1 MQVNRRMFMATG
13 VAATGAVA
21 VPAWAQLRIEIT
33 GVGANQ
39 FPIAIPQFQGTHNS
53 PVDIASVITA
63 DLERS
68 GAFRAIKVMGEIP
81 AEDLK
86 KPRGPFWQTMGANA
100 LVVGTIEAITET
112 RFATTLSLFD
122 TVKGTVLTEKR
133 YVVDKGDLRLTAH
146 QMADDIYEKITG
158 ESGIFASRLA
168 YVLQTGPKAYE
179 LIVSDSD
186 GENPKT
192 ALKSNQSIISP
203 MWSPNG
209 ALLTYV
215 SFEANKPV
223 IYLHDVRSGERR
235 LIASFKGNN
244 SAPAFSPDGKTMAVA
259 LSMGGGTHIYLMST
273 NGTNVR
279 KFTFSQGIDTEP
291 VFSHDGRYVY
301 FTSDRGGSPQIY
313 RQAVDSRLAQRVT
326 YNCEYAISPAISPKG
341 DRLAF
346 ISRMAG
352 AFRVTLLDLNTMA
365 QTVLTDTV
373 RDESPTFAPNGK
385 VLVYATEERGVGV
398 LATVSLD
405 GRVRTRLT
413 GRRGDIR
420 EPTWGPLLNKI

>member
-1 MQVNRRMFMATG
+1 MQINRRTLL
-13 VAATGAVA
+13 VAGAGLA
-21 VPAWAQLRIEIT
+21 SGISLPAWAQLRIEIT

-39 FPIAIPQFQGTHNS
+39 IPIAIPQFQGTNNAPLDLS
-53 PVDIASVITA
+53 AVISA

-68 GAFRAIKVMGEIP
+68 GAFRSIKVMGELP
-81 AEDLK
+81 AEDLQT
-86 KPRGPFWQTMGANA
+86 PRAKFWRTMGANA
-100 LVVGTIEAITET
+100 LVMGTVEKLAEL
-112 RFATTLSLFD
+112 RYRVNYRLFD
-122 TVKGTVLTEKR
+122 ISENKVTDEKQ
-133 YVVDKGDLRLTAH
+133 YDVSPQDLRLTAH
-146 QMADDIYEKITG
+146 RIADAVYEKLTG

-168 YVLQTGPKAYE
+168 YVLQRGPKAYE

-186 GENPKT
+186 GENAQA
-192 ALKSNQSIISP
+192 ALRSNQSIISP

-209 ALLTYV
+209 LLLTYV

-223 IYLHDVRSGERR
+223 VYLHDVRTGERR

-244 SAPAFSPDGKTMAVA
+244 SAPAFSPDGKTMALA

-279 KFTFSQGIDTEP
+279 RFTNSQGIDTEP
-291 VFSHDGRYVY
+291 VFSPDGQYVY

-313 RQAVDSRLAQRVT
+313 RQPVAGGAAERIT
-326 YNCEYAISPAISPKG
+326 YNAEYAISPAISPKG
-341 DRLAF
+341 DKLAF
-346 ISRMAG
+346 ISRFNG
-352 AFRVTLLDLNTMA
+352 AFRVTLLDLMTGT
-365 QTVLTDTV
+365 QLVLTDTM

-385 VLVYATEERGVGV
+385 ILVYATEEAGRGV

-413 GRRGDIR
+413 GQRGDIR
-420 EPTWGPLLNKI
+420 EPSWGPLLQ

>member
-1 MQVNRRMFMATG
+1 MQINRRTLL
-13 VAATGAVA
+13 AAGAGLA
-21 VPAWAQLRIEIT
+21 SGLSLPAWAQLRIEIT

-39 FPIAIPQFQGTHNS
+39 MPIAIPQFQGTNNAPLDLS
-53 PVDIASVITA
+53 AVVTA

-68 GAFRAIKVMGEIP
+68 GAFRALKVMGELP
-81 AEDLK
+81 AEDMQN
-86 KPRGPFWQTMGANA
+86 PRAQFWRTMGATA
-100 LVVGTIEAITET
+100 LVMGAIEKLADTRYSISYKLFGTTENKVI
-112 RFATTLSLFD
+112 D
-122 TVKGTVLTEKR
+122 EKQF
-133 YVVDKGDLRLTAH
+133 VVSTGDLRLTAH
-146 QMADDIYEKITG
+146 RIADAVYERLTG
-158 ESGIFASRLA
+158 ETGIFASRLA
-168 YVLQTGPKAYE
+168 YVLQRGPSSYE
-179 LIVSDSD
+179 LVVSDSD
-186 GENPKT
+186 GENPQV
-192 ALKSNQSIISP
+192 ALQSNQSIISP

-209 ALLTYV
+209 LLLTYV

-279 KFTFSQGIDTEP
+279 RFTRSQGIDTEP
-291 VFSHDGRYVY
+291 VFSPDGQYVY

-313 RQAVDSRLAQRVT
+313 RQPVAGGAAERVT
-326 YNCEYAISPAISPKG
+326 YSTEYAISPAISPKG
-341 DRLAF
+341 DKLAF
-346 ISRMAG
+346 ISRFNG
-352 AFRVTLLDLNTMA
+352 SFRVTLLDLMTGM
-365 QTVLTDTV
+365 QLVLTDTM

-385 VLVYATEERGVGV
+385 ILVYATEEAGRGV

-413 GRRGDIR
+413 GPHGDIR
-420 EPTWGPLLNKI
+420 EPSWGPLLQ

>member
-1 MQVNRRMFMATG
+1 MQINRRTLL
-13 VAATGAVA
+13 AAGAGLA
-21 VPAWAQLRIEIT
+21 SGISLPAWAQLRIEIT

-39 FPIAIPQFQGTHNS
+39 IPIAIPQFQGTNNAPLDLS
-53 PVDIASVITA
+53 AVISA

-68 GAFRAIKVMGEIP
+68 GAFRSIKVMGELP
-81 AEDLK
+81 AEDLQT
-86 KPRGPFWQTMGANA
+86 PRAKFWRTMGANA
-100 LVVGTIEAITET
+100 LVIGTVEKLAEL
-112 RFATTLSLFD
+112 RYRVNYRLFD
-122 TVKGTVLTEKR
+122 ISENKVTDEKQ
-133 YVVDKGDLRLTAH
+133 YDVSPQDLRLTAH
-146 QMADDIYEKITG
+146 RIADAVYEKLTG

-168 YVLQTGPKAYE
+168 YVLQRGPKAYE

-186 GENPKT
+186 GENAQA
-192 ALKSNQSIISP
+192 ALRSNQSIISP

-209 ALLTYV
+209 LLLTYV

-223 IYLHDVRSGERR
+223 VYLHDVRTGERR

-244 SAPAFSPDGKTMAVA
+244 SAPAFSPDGKTMALA

-279 KFTFSQGIDTEP
+279 RFTNSQGIDTEP
-291 VFSHDGRYVY
+291 VFSPDGQYVY

-313 RQAVDSRLAQRVT
+313 RQPVAGGAAERIT
-326 YNCEYAISPAISPKG
+326 YNAEYAISPAISPKG
-341 DRLAF
+341 DKLAF
-346 ISRMAG
+346 ISRFNG
-352 AFRVTLLDLNTMA
+352 AFRVTLLDLMTGT
-365 QTVLTDTV
+365 QLVLTDTM

-385 VLVYATEERGVGV
+385 ILVYATEEAGRGV

-413 GRRGDIR
+413 GQRGDIR
-420 EPTWGPLLNKI
+420 EPSWGPLLQ

>member
-1 MQVNRRMFMATG
+1 MQINRRMFLASG
-13 VAATGAVA
+13 AVAATGVA

-39 FPIAIPQFQGTHNS
+39 FPIAIPQFQGTNHS
-53 PVDIASVITA
+53 PVDIAAVISA

-81 AEDLK
+81 QEDLT
-86 KPRGPFWQTMGANA
+86 KPRGSFWQTMGANA
-100 LVVGTIEAITET
+100 LVLGTVGAITET
-112 RFATTLSLFD
+112 RYAVMYRLFD
-122 TVKGTVLTEKR
+122 TVKASVLDEKR
-133 YVVDKGDLRLTAH
+133 FVVNKDDLRLTAH
-146 QMADDIYEKITG
+146 RIADAIYEKITG

-179 LIVSDSD
+179 LVVSDSD
-186 GENPKT
+186 GENPQT
-192 ALKSNQSIISP
+192 ALRSTQSIISP
-203 MWSPNG
+203 MWSPTG

-215 SFEANKPV
+215 SFEAGKPV
-223 IYLHDVRSGERR
+223 IYLHDVRTGERR
-235 LIASFKGNN
+235 LVASFKGNN

-259 LSMGGGTHIYLMST
+259 LSMGGGTHIYLMNT

-291 VFSHDGRYVY
+291 VFSSDGRYVY

-313 RQAVDSRLAQRVT
+313 RQAVDSRLAERVT
-326 YNCEYAISPAISPKG
+326 YNSDYAISPAISPKG
-341 DRLAF
+341 DKLAF
-346 ISRMAG
+346 ISRTAG
-352 AFRVTLLDLNTMA
+352 AFRVTLLDLNTMS
-365 QTVLTDTV
+365 QLVLTDTT

-420 EPTWGPLLNKI
+420 EPTWGPLLNEK

>member
-1 MQVNRRMFMATG
+1 MQINRRMFLASSAAAAIG
-13 VAATGAVA
+13 VAA
-21 VPAWAQLRIEIT
+21 PAWAQLRIEIT

-39 FPIAIPQFQGTHNS
+39 FPIAIPQFQGTNYS
-53 PVDIASVITA
+53 PVDIAAVISA

-81 AEDLK
+81 QEDLT
-86 KPRGPFWQTMGANA
+86 KPRGSFWQTMGANA
-100 LVVGTIEAITET
+100 LVLGTVEAITET
-112 RFATTLSLFD
+112 RYAVMYRLFD
-122 TVKGTVLTEKR
+122 TVKASVLDEKR
-133 YVVDKGDLRLTAH
+133 FVVNKDDLRLTAH
-146 QMADDIYEKITG
+146 RIADAIYEKITG

-179 LIVSDSD
+179 LVVSDSD
-186 GENPKT
+186 GENPQT
-192 ALKSNQSIISP
+192 ALRSTQSIISP
-203 MWSPNG
+203 MWSPTG

-215 SFEANKPV
+215 SFEAGKPV
-223 IYLHDVRSGERR
+223 IYLHDVRTGERR
-235 LIASFKGNN
+235 LVASFKGNN

-259 LSMGGGTHIYLMST
+259 LSMGGGTHIYLMNT

-291 VFSHDGRYVY
+291 VFSSDGRYVY

-313 RQAVDSRLAQRVT
+313 RQAVDSRLAERVT
-326 YNCEYAISPAISPKG
+326 YNCDYAISPAISPKG
-341 DRLAF
+341 DKLAF
-346 ISRMAG
+346 ISRTAG
-352 AFRVTLLDLNTMA
+352 AFRVTLLDLNTMS
-365 QTVLTDTV
+365 QLVLTDTT

-420 EPTWGPLLNKI
+420 EPTWGPLLNEK

>member
-1 MQVNRRMFMATG
+1 MQINRRTLLVAGTG
-13 VAATGAVA
+13 LASGISL
-21 VPAWAQLRIEIT
+21 PAWAQLRIEIT

-39 FPIAIPQFQGTHNS
+39 IPIAIPQFQGTNNAPLDLS
-53 PVDIASVITA
+53 AVISA

-68 GAFRAIKVMGEIP
+68 GAFRSIKVMGELP
-81 AEDLK
+81 AEDLQT
-86 KPRGPFWQTMGANA
+86 PRAKFWRTMGANA
-100 LVVGTIEAITET
+100 LVMGTVEKLAEL
-112 RFATTLSLFD
+112 RYRVNYRLFD
-122 TVKGTVLTEKR
+122 ISENKVTDEKQ
-133 YVVDKGDLRLTAH
+133 YDVSPQDLRLTAH
-146 QMADDIYEKITG
+146 RIADAVYEKLTG

-168 YVLQTGPKAYE
+168 YVLQRGPKAYE

-186 GENPKT
+186 GENAQA
-192 ALKSNQSIISP
+192 ALRSNQSIISP

-209 ALLTYV
+209 LLLTYV

-223 IYLHDVRSGERR
+223 VYLHDVRTGERR

-244 SAPAFSPDGKTMAVA
+244 SAPAFSPDGKTMALA

-279 KFTFSQGIDTEP
+279 RFTNSQGIDTEP
-291 VFSHDGRYVY
+291 VFSPDGQYVY

-313 RQAVDSRLAQRVT
+313 RQAVAGGAAERIT
-326 YNCEYAISPAISPKG
+326 YNAEYAISPAISPKG
-341 DRLAF
+341 DKLAF
-346 ISRMAG
+346 ISRFNG
-352 AFRVTLLDLNTMA
+352 AFRVTLLDLMTGT
-365 QTVLTDTV
+365 QLVLTDTM

-385 VLVYATEERGVGV
+385 ILVYATEEAGRGV

-413 GRRGDIR
+413 GQRGDIR
-420 EPTWGPLLNKI
+420 EPSWGPLLQ

>member
-1 MQVNRRMFMATG
+1 MQINRRTLL
-13 VAATGAVA
+13 AAGAGLA
-21 VPAWAQLRIEIT
+21 SGISLPAWAQLRIEIT

-39 FPIAIPQFQGTHNS
+39 IPIAIPQFQGTNNAPLDLS
-53 PVDIASVITA
+53 AVISA

-68 GAFRAIKVMGEIP
+68 GAFRSIKVMGELP
-81 AEDLK
+81 AEDLQT
-86 KPRGPFWQTMGANA
+86 PRAKFWRTMGANA
-100 LVVGTIEAITET
+100 LVMGTVEKLAEL
-112 RFATTLSLFD
+112 RYRVNYRLFD
-122 TVKGTVLTEKR
+122 ISENKVTDEKQ
-133 YVVDKGDLRLTAH
+133 YDVSPQDLRLTAH
-146 QMADDIYEKITG
+146 RIADAVYEKLTG

-168 YVLQTGPKAYE
+168 YVLQRGPKAYE

-186 GENPKT
+186 GENAQA
-192 ALKSNQSIISP
+192 ALRSNQSIISP

-209 ALLTYV
+209 LLLTYV

-223 IYLHDVRSGERR
+223 VYLHDVRTGERR

-244 SAPAFSPDGKTMAVA
+244 SAPAFSPDGKTMALA

-279 KFTFSQGIDTEP
+279 RFTNSQGIDTEP
-291 VFSHDGRYVY
+291 VFSPDGQYVY

-313 RQAVDSRLAQRVT
+313 RQPVAGGAAERIT
-326 YNCEYAISPAISPKG
+326 YNAEYAISPAISPKG
-341 DRLAF
+341 DKLAF
-346 ISRMAG
+346 ISRFNG
-352 AFRVTLLDLNTMA
+352 AFRVTLLDLMTGT
-365 QTVLTDTV
+365 QLVLTDTM

-385 VLVYATEERGVGV
+385 ILVYATEEAGRGV

-413 GRRGDIR
+413 GQRGDIR
-420 EPTWGPLLNKI
+420 EPSWGPLLQ

>member
-1 MQVNRRMFMATG
+1 MQINRRTLL
-13 VAATGAVA
+13 AAGGGLVSPGRACPPGLSFALKLRGWVPIKCRLPSPNFREPITHRWTCLAV
-21 VPAWAQLRIEIT
+21 V
-33 GVGANQ
+33 
-39 FPIAIPQFQGTHNS
+39 
-53 PVDIASVITA
+53 TA

-68 GAFRAIKVMGEIP
+68 GSFRALKVMGELP
-81 AEDLK
+81 AEDIE
-86 KPRGPFWQTMGANA
+86 KPRAKFWRTMGATA
-100 LVVGTIEAITET
+100 LVMGTIEKLPDT
-112 RFATTLSLFD
+112 RYRVNYRLF
-122 TVKGTVLTEKR
+122 GTVEDKVIDEKQF
-133 YVVDKGDLRLTAH
+133 VISSGDLRLTAH
-146 QMADDIYEKITG
+146 RIADAVYERLTG

-168 YVLQTGPKAYE
+168 YVLQRGPASYE
-179 LIVSDSD
+179 LVVSDSD
-186 GENPKT
+186 GANPQT

-209 ALLTYV
+209 LLLTYV

-279 KFTFSQGIDTEP
+279 RFTNSQGIDTEP
-291 VFSHDGRYVY
+291 VFSPDGQYVY

-313 RQAVDSRLAQRVT
+313 RQAVAGGAAERIT
-326 YNCEYAISPAISPKG
+326 YSAEYAISPAISPKG
-341 DRLAF
+341 DKLAF
-346 ISRMAG
+346 ISRFNG
-352 AFRVTLLDLNTMA
+352 AFRVTLLDLLTGT
-365 QTVLTDTV
+365 QLVLTDTM

-385 VLVYATEERGVGV
+385 ILVYATEEGGRGV

-413 GRRGDIR
+413 GPNGDIR
-420 EPTWGPLLNKI
+420 EPSWGPLLQ

>member
-1 MQVNRRMFMATG
+1 MQINRRTLL
-13 VAATGAVA
+13 VAGAGLA
-21 VPAWAQLRIEIT
+21 SGISLPAWAQLRIEIT

-39 FPIAIPQFQGTHNS
+39 IPIAIPQFQGTNNAPLDLS
-53 PVDIASVITA
+53 AVISA

-68 GAFRAIKVMGEIP
+68 GAFRSIKVMGELP
-81 AEDLK
+81 AEDLQT
-86 KPRGPFWQTMGANA
+86 PRAKFWRTMGANA
-100 LVVGTIEAITET
+100 LVMGTVEKLAEL
-112 RFATTLSLFD
+112 RYRVNYRLFD
-122 TVKGTVLTEKR
+122 ISENKVTDEKQ
-133 YVVDKGDLRLTAH
+133 YDVSPQDLRLTAH
-146 QMADDIYEKITG
+146 RIADAVYEKLTG

-168 YVLQTGPKAYE
+168 YVLQRGPKAYE

-186 GENPKT
+186 GENAQA
-192 ALKSNQSIISP
+192 ALRSNQSIISP

-209 ALLTYV
+209 LLLTYV

-223 IYLHDVRSGERR
+223 VYLHDVRTGERR

-244 SAPAFSPDGKTMAVA
+244 SAPAFSPDGKTMALA

-279 KFTFSQGIDTEP
+279 RFTNSQGIDTEP
-291 VFSHDGRYVY
+291 VFSPDGQYVY

-313 RQAVDSRLAQRVT
+313 RQAVAGGAAERIT
-326 YNCEYAISPAISPKG
+326 YNAEYAISPAISPKG
-341 DRLAF
+341 DKLAF
-346 ISRMAG
+346 ISRFNG
-352 AFRVTLLDLNTMA
+352 AFRVTLLDLMTGT
-365 QTVLTDTV
+365 QLVLTDTM

-385 VLVYATEERGVGV
+385 ILVYATEEAGRGV

-413 GRRGDIR
+413 GQRGDIR
-420 EPTWGPLLNKI
+420 EPSWGPLLQ

>member
-1 MQVNRRMFMATG
+1 MQINRRTLL
-13 VAATGAVA
+13 VAGAGLA
-21 VPAWAQLRIEIT
+21 SGISLPAWAQLRIEIT

-39 FPIAIPQFQGTHNS
+39 IPIAIPQFQGTNNAPLDLS
-53 PVDIASVITA
+53 AVISA

-68 GAFRAIKVMGEIP
+68 GAFRSIKVMGELP
-81 AEDLK
+81 AEDLQT
-86 KPRGPFWQTMGANA
+86 PRAKFWRTMGANA
-100 LVVGTIEAITET
+100 LVMGTVEKLAEL
-112 RFATTLSLFD
+112 RYRVNYRLFD
-122 TVKGTVLTEKR
+122 ISENKVTDEKQ
-133 YVVDKGDLRLTAH
+133 YDVSPQDLRLTAH
-146 QMADDIYEKITG
+146 RIADAVYEKLTG

-168 YVLQTGPKAYE
+168 YVLQRGPKAYE

-186 GENPKT
+186 GENAQA
-192 ALKSNQSIISP
+192 ALRSNQSIISP

-209 ALLTYV
+209 LLLTYV

-223 IYLHDVRSGERR
+223 VYLHDVRTGERR

-244 SAPAFSPDGKTMAVA
+244 SAPAFSPDGKTMALA

-279 KFTFSQGIDTEP
+279 RFTNSQGIDTEP
-291 VFSHDGRYVY
+291 VFSPDGQYVY

-313 RQAVDSRLAQRVT
+313 RQAVAGGAAERIT
-326 YNCEYAISPAISPKG
+326 YNAEYAISPAISPKG
-341 DRLAF
+341 DKLAF
-346 ISRMAG
+346 ISRFNG
-352 AFRVTLLDLNTMA
+352 AFRVTLLDLMTGT
-365 QTVLTDTV
+365 QLVLTDTM

-385 VLVYATEERGVGV
+385 ILVYATAEAGRGV

-413 GRRGDIR
+413 GQRGDIR
-420 EPTWGPLLNKI
+420 EPSWGPLLQ

>member
-1 MQVNRRMFMATG
+1 MQINRRTLL
-13 VAATGAVA
+13 AAGAGLVSGA
-21 VPAWAQLRIEIT
+21 SLPAWAQLRIEIT

-39 FPIAIPQFQGTHNS
+39 MPIAIPQFQGTNNAPLDLS
-53 PVDIASVITA
+53 TVVTA

-68 GAFRAIKVMGEIP
+68 GSFRALKVMGELP
-81 AEDLK
+81 AEDIE
-86 KPRGPFWQTMGANA
+86 KPRAKFWRTMGATA
-100 LVVGTIEAITET
+100 LVMGTIEKLPDT
-112 RFATTLSLFD
+112 RYRVNYRLF
-122 TVKGTVLTEKR
+122 GTVEDKVIDEKQF
-133 YVVDKGDLRLTAH
+133 VVSSGDLRLTAH
-146 QMADDIYEKITG
+146 RIADAVYERLTG

-168 YVLQTGPKAYE
+168 YVLQRGPASYE
-179 LIVSDSD
+179 LVVSDSD
-186 GENPKT
+186 GANPQT

-209 ALLTYV
+209 LLLTYV

-279 KFTFSQGIDTEP
+279 RFTNSQGIDTEP
-291 VFSHDGRYVY
+291 VFSPDGQYVY
-301 FTSDRGGSPQIY
+301 FTS
-313 RQAVDSRLAQRVT
+313 
-326 YNCEYAISPAISPKG
+326 AISPAISPKG
-341 DRLAF
+341 DKLAF
-346 ISRMAG
+346 ISRFNG
-352 AFRVTLLDLNTMA
+352 AFRVTLLDLLTGT
-365 QTVLTDTV
+365 QLVLTDTM

-385 VLVYATEERGVGV
+385 ILVYATEEGGRGV

-413 GRRGDIR
+413 GPNGDIR
-420 EPTWGPLLNKI
+420 EPSWGPLLQ